1 MDTEKREGKLRIA
14 VVRERYDAFG
24 GAERFI
30 ARAMPALGRLG
41 VEVTIIARSWDGWGA
56 RQWLKVDPFFLGKAW
71 RVRSFAKAARAA
83 WLGKGFDLVQSHEC
97 IPGCDVYRAGDG
109 VHRQW
114 LALRAARA
122 SFGERLRLRLSRHQ
136 RYLCRAEQELLEHP
150 RLRAVICNSN
160 MVRDEIRR
168 GFRIAADKLHV
179 IYSGVDLKHFH
190 PERRGALR
198 GPARAELGVHQRDT
212 VFLFVGS
219 DYARRGL
226 DTAIEALALT
236 GSKNFWLLVLG
247 RDADQQRFVD
257 QAGRAGLRE
266 RVLFLGTRD
275 DLRPLYA
282 AADCLVLPSRY
293 DPFPNA
299 ALEALA
305 MGMPVVVSER
315 SGAAEVVRSGENG
328 WVCKPDDVPALAR
341 IMHDTDRAM
350 RDDRMQQAAR
360 ASAERY
366 GLEEANQQ
374 FAELYAKLAARG
386 VE

>member
-1 MDTEKREGKLRIA
+1 MELHKAQAKLRIA

-41 VEVTIIARSWDGWGA
+41 AEVTIIARNWDGWGA
-56 RQWLKVDPFFLGKAW
+56 RQWLKVDPFFIGRTW
-71 RVRSFAKAARAA
+71 RTRSFSRAARAA
-83 WLGKGFDLVQSHEC
+83 WLGKGFDLVQAHEP
-97 IPGCDVYRAGDG
+97 IPGCDVYRAGEG
-109 VHRQW
+109 VHRRW
-114 LALRAARA
+114 LELRAARA
-122 SFGERLRLRLSRHQ
+122 SFGERLGLGLSAYH

-198 GPARAELGVHQRDT
+198 GVTRAELGAHQRDT

-226 DTAIEALALT
+226 EAAIAALALT

-247 RDADQQRFVD
+247 RDDDEPGFVA
-257 QAGRAGLRE
+257 QAGRAGLLE
-266 RVLFLGTRD
+266 RVRFLGTRE

-299 ALEALA
+299 VLEALA
-305 MGMPVVVSER
+305 MGVPVVVSER
-315 SGAAEVVRSGENG
+315 SGAAEVVRNGENG
-328 WVCKPDDVPALAR
+328 WVCRPDDVPGLAR
-341 IMHDTDRAM
+341 LMHEADRAM
-350 RDDRMQQAAR
+350 RDERMQQAAR

-366 GLEEANQQ
+366 GHEETNRQ
-374 FAELYAKLAARG
+374 FAELYSRLAAG
-386 VE
+386 GGE

>member
-1 MDTEKREGKLRIA
+1 MEIARKEGKLRIA
-14 VVRERYDAFG
+14 VVRQRYDAFG

-30 ARAMPALGRLG
+30 ARAMPALEQLG
-41 VEVTIIARSWDGWGA
+41 TEVTVIARNWNGWGA
-56 RQWLKVDPFFLGKAW
+56 RQWLKIDPFFIGRTW
-71 RVRSFAKAARAA
+71 RERSFARAARAA
-83 WLGKGFDLVQSHEC
+83 WRSKGFDLVQSHER

-109 VHRQW
+109 VHRRW
-114 LALRAARA
+114 LELRAARA
-122 SFGERLRLRLSRHQ
+122 SITERLRLQLSRYH

-179 IYSGVDLKHFH
+179 IYGGVDLKHFH

-212 VFLFVGS
+212 AFLFVGS

-226 DTAIEALALT
+226 DTAIDALALT

-247 RDADQQRFVD
+247 RDENEPRFVQ
-257 QAGRAGLRE
+257 QASRAGLRE
-266 RVLFLGTRD
+266 RVRFLGTRED
-275 DLRPLYA
+275 IRPLYA

-305 MGMPVVVSER
+305 MGLPVVVSER

-328 WVCKPDDVPALAR
+328 WVCKPDDMAGLAR
-341 IMHDTDRAM
+341 LMHDTDRAM

-360 ASAERY
+360 RSAERY

-374 FAELYAKLAARG
+374 FAEIYAKLAARG
-386 VE
+386 SY